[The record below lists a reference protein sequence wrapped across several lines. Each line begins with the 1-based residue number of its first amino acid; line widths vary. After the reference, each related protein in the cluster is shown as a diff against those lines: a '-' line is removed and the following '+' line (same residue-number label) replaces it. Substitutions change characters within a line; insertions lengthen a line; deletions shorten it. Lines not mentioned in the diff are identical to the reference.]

1 MKFSLKN
8 VGVWFWFN
16 SENESEGGVCL
27 RSCTGDDINKIE
39 KRTVTNRVEYKRGQ
53 RFEITERNEILY
65 NEMLWNHCIVE
76 WKNVEDEEGK
86 ELECNK
92 ENKAKL
98 MGSSIAFANFIANS
112 LEKLTE
118 TEMELRSAQEK
129 N

>member
-1 MKFSLKN
+1 M
-8 VGVWFWFN
+8 
-16 SENESEGGVCL
+16 

-98 MGSSIAFANFIANS
+98 MGSSIAFANFVANS
-112 LEKLTE
+112 LEKMTE